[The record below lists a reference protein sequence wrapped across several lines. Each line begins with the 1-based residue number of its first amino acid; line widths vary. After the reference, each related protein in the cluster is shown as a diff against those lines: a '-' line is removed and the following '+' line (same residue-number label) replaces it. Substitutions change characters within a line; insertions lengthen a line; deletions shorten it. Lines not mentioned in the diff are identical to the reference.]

1 MRKSRAVVLALIC
14 GLILAACG
22 ARLNSQTRQQAANAL
37 LNASGGTGTS
47 TGTGP
52 GALGSGSTGG
62 GTLGGGSTGG
72 GTSTGVGS
80 TGGSGTGSTGTGST
94 GGGSTSTGGG
104 GTSSGSGGSGSSC
117 PSSGTDVGLTSNS
130 VTLGVVASTTG
141 PVSGLFQGALQGM
154 QAFRAYANSQ
164 GGICGHQVQ
173 IQFADDGTNCGQNQN
188 DTENLAKKV
197 FAFVGSF
204 SLYDGCSAQY
214 FQSNP
219 DVPDLHVWL
228 DPKAGQPK
236 NHYDIE
242 PGQLGYATG
251 MFQFYAKVLGSK
263 VKSVGTLYPNIPSAA
278 AKQQAF
284 VKSANSAGWQFVY
297 SRAGD
302 AQESDWTQDFVKMC
316 QQKHIQI
323 FFTSAENAANA
334 SKMLQDE
341 DSAGCPSSLI
351 NIIPIAYDAA
361 FIQDAGNSK
370 RLNGLYGW
378 NEYSLFFNQDEAA
391 HIPELALF
399 QQAWRAANGSAPMN
413 LYGFFAWAEARL
425 FQQAFE
431 HAGST
436 INRKTLLAALAKIT
450 KYDDNG
456 AIGQVNPGSKSDGV
470 YCYVAWRYQAG
481 AFHRYQDPTTG
492 FRCDGRFLPL
502 SG

>member
-1 MRKSRAVVLALIC
+1 MRKSRAVVLALLC

-22 ARLNSQTRQQAANAL
+22 ARLNPQTRQQAANAL
-37 LNASGGTGTS
+37 LNANGGTS
-47 TGTGP
+47 
-52 GALGSGSTGG
+52 SSTGG
-62 GTLGGGSTGG
+62 TSALGGGATGPSTVTGGGSTGG
-72 GTSTGVGS
+72 GGGGS
-80 TGGSGTGSTGTGST
+80 TTT
-94 GGGSTSTGGG
+94 GGGGGTSTGGG
-104 GTSSGSGGSGSSC
+104 GSSKTGGGGGSTTTGGGGSSGTSC
-117 PSSGTDVGLTSNS
+117 PKSGTDVGLTSNS

-154 QAFRAYANSQ
+154 QAYRAYANSQ
-164 GGICGHQVQ
+164 GGICGHAVN

-188 DTENLAKKV
+188 DTQNLASKV

-204 SLYDGCSAQY
+204 SLYDGCSSAY

-219 DVPDLHVWL
+219 DVPDLHVQL
-228 DPKAGQPK
+228 DPSAVQPK

-251 MFQFYAKVLGSK
+251 MFETYAKLLGSK

-278 AKQQAF
+278 AKQRAF

-302 AQESDWTQDFVKMC
+302 AQETDWTQDFVKMC
-316 QQKHIQI
+316 QQNHIQI
-323 FFTSAENAANA
+323 FYTSAENAANA
-334 SKMLQDE
+334 AKMLQDE

-361 FIQDAGNSK
+361 FIQDAGSSK
-370 RLNGLYGW
+370 RLEGLMGW

-391 HIPELALF
+391 QIPELKLF
-399 QQAWRAANGSAPMN
+399 QSAWVAANGNAPMN

-431 HAGST
+431 SAGST
-436 INRKTLLAALAKIT
+436 ITRKTLLASLAKIT
-450 KYDDNG
+450 KYDDHG
-456 AIGQVNPGSKSDGV
+456 GVGVVNPGSKTDGV
-470 YCYVAWRYQAG
+470 YCYTLWKYSGG
-481 AFHRYQDPTTG
+481 AFHRFDTPAAK

-502 SG
+502 GG